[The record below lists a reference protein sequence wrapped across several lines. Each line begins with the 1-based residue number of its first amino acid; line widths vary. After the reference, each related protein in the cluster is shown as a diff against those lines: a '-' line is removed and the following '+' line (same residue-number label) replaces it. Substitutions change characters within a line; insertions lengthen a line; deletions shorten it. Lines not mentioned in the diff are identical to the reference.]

1 MADKI
6 LFSDYDEELDPLFST
21 LFSDQ
26 ISAIKSELSR
36 AKK

>member
-6 LFSDYDEELDPLFST
+6 LFSGNDEELDPLFST

-26 ISAIKSELSR
+26 ISAIKSDLSR